1 MNKFENAI
9 LVLSHPDDECLFAS
23 SILESISIL
32 VICFGNIPGEKNIS
46 LARKESLSTYPLMN
60 FKLINLDITQSKQ
73 SFLPLNWFN
82 IKEKYTGLIG
92 GYHKESYDR
101 NYSIILQKIREIIP
115 ENSTIITHNPWGEY
129 GHSHHCQVF
138 KASFELAIEK
148 KSELYV
154 DGYYSNLSKFY
165 TKKKLYLLE
174 PDIYPL
180 KTNLEIY
187 SVLKNHYT
195 KLGCWTWYNDYKLPR
210 LECFYKINL
219 NLNKSSLSK
228 DMKCFDLPLVFIDH
242 IDPLKYYLFAI
253 LKKFIPKFLKILIR
267 NRINNFN

>member
-101 NYSIILQKIREIIP
+101 NYSIILEKLREIIP

-180 KTNLEIY
+180 KTNPEIY
-187 SVLKNHYT
+187 KILKNHYI
-195 KLGCWTWYNDYKLPR
+195 KLGCWTWYNNYEPPK

-219 NLNKSSLSK
+219 KQKKSSLIK
-228 DMKCFDLPLVFIDH
+228 DKKCFNLPLVFIDH
-242 IDPLKYYLFAI
+242 SNPLKYYFFAI
-253 LKKFIPKFLKILIR
+253 LKKFIPKFLKNFIR